1 MLRTRWLGRVRY
13 GDALALQR
21 GLFRRPGTDYLL
33 LLEHEPV
40 YTLGVRANL
49 ANLRRPPDE
58 LGAELVRADRGGD
71 VTYHGPG
78 QLVGY
83 PILDVAGHR
92 GGGMA
97 DTAGYVAGVAQVL
110 VEALALHRTER
121 WGFMHPT
128 SSAASDFISPAS
140 FCSSWSW

>member
-58 LGAELVRADRGGD
+58 LGPHISFMLSLARVITMSFPLSTAKANGD
-71 VTYHGPG
+71 CITIM
-78 QLVGY
+78 L
-83 PILDVAGHR
+83 
-92 GGGMA
+92 
-97 DTAGYVAGVAQVL
+97 
-110 VEALALHRTER
+110 
-121 WGFMHPT
+121 
-128 SSAASDFISPAS
+128 
-140 FCSSWSW
+140 